1 MLSDKA
7 LLITLTLSQWSGRR
21 YDRVATNTVHS
32 THETAAQVGNYNKKL
47 LPNAVELEKVHSMGG
62 ALRKF
67 VTERTL
73 PWLSDGTRI
82 VSGAYY
88 LEFIRELNSRKDE
101 LDRAVRTFISAYPKL
116 QVEAQSKLGTLY
128 CASDYPSQDELAK
141 MFRCKV
147 TVMPVPS
154 SGDFRVELDQN
165 EIDEFNSKMREVE
178 ANALKDAYSRLS
190 EVISKATARLSDKDA
205 KFKDS
210 LIENVKDLVAIMP
223 HLNIMG
229 DNQLTALTTEVDQ
242 VIGKVDAEVMRNNL
256 TDRETVANKLKAIED
271 KMSVFMGAMGGSNE

>member
-128 CASDYPSQDELAK
+128 CASDYPSQDELAR

-223 HLNIMG
+223 HLNIM
-229 DNQLTALTTEVDQ
+229 DDHQLTALTTEVDQ

-256 TDRETVANKLKAIED
+256 TDRETVANKLKAIES
-271 KMSVFMGAMGGSNE
+271 KMSVFMDAMGGSNE

>member
-128 CASDYPSQDELAK
+128 CASDYPSQDELAR

-256 TDRETVANKLKAIED
+256 TDREMVANKLKAIES